1 MSVCGLNDGEE
12 GKKKRKTKEV
22 KVKRERNIYIY
33 MKRKWGHCWWEAF
46 LPCLSNLQTSYFS
59 FTNKTPPSTLWV
71 HKPTRVQIPRALYE
85 QKTK

>member
-1 MSVCGLNDGEE
+1 MMGRREKKEKNKGGKSKE
-12 GKKKRKTKEV
+12 GKKY
-22 KVKRERNIYIY
+22 IYIY